1 MLKKVKHISLI
12 RENPDLESNQSRLC
26 WNVYGITRTTGKP
39 LNTLINS
46 NICCWLP
53 VALKGGQKELYEWI
67 NFLMR
72 PCSPIQ
78 YKVIEGRILNVEIL
92 MNLLPP
98 FLAHY
103 ILNGVMNWGG
113 FRVSIPVVVDMGLNM
128 DSHIDKNPKV
138 CKNLG
143 RSNWFPATLIVGVM
157 ESDVLGS

>member
-1 MLKKVKHISLI
+1 M
-12 RENPDLESNQSRLC
+12 
-26 WNVYGITRTTGKP
+26 TGKP

-53 VALKGGQKELYEWI
+53 VALKGGQKELCKWI

-98 FLAHY
+98 YSAHS
-103 ILNGVMNWGG
+103 ILNRVMNWAS
-113 FRVSIPVVVDMGLNM
+113 FLISIPVAADVGLSM
-128 DSHIDKNPKV
+128 DSHIDENPKV

-143 RSNWFPATLIVGVM
+143 RSNWFPGTLIIGVM
-157 ESDVLGS
+157 ELDVLSS